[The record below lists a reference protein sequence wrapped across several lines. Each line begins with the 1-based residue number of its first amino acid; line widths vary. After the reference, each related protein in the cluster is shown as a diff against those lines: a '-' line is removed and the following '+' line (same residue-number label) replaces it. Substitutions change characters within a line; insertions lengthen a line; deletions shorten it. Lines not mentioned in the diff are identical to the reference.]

1 MRSSEYDEHRS
12 RMTGSAITKSPAAQG
27 MAISAIVRTAD
38 SEVDF
43 ASRRSFFVSDAV
55 MAGMTAI
62 VIVGMNEQGS
72 ANTVWQKL

>member
-1 MRSSEYDEHRS
+1 
-12 RMTGSAITKSPAAQG
+12 

-38 SEVDF
+38 SEVDL